1 MKFILTI
8 VLFFSF
14 LSLYASADTVIINKD
29 PRLDVFA
36 QKQAYV
42 NKISGKLTSSGKYK
56 GYRLQVLV
64 TRSRDEAL
72 NTKSML
78 MQRYPDQKGYL
89 MYQSPSF
96 KLRFGNFPDKK
107 AAEDFKKELSTFY
120 KQPIYVVEDLID
132 YIPKED
138 DLPED

>member
-1 MKFILTI
+1 MRFILLVGFLI
-8 VLFFSF
+8 SSF
-14 LSLYASADTVIINKD
+14 TLHASADTVIINKD

-42 NKISGKLTSSGKYK
+42 NKLSGKLTSSGKFK

-64 TRSRDEAL
+64 TRSREEAL
-72 NTKSML
+72 NTKTML

-96 KLRFGNFPDKK
+96 KLRFGNFPDRKT
-107 AAEDFKKELSTFY
+107 AEDFKKELASFY

>member
-1 MKFILTI
+1 MRFFLLLILS
-8 VLFFSF
+8 FS
-14 LSLYASADTVIINKD
+14 YASLHAAADTVIINKD
-29 PRLDVFA
+29 PRLDAFA

-42 NKISGKLTSSGKYK
+42 NKLSGKLTSSGKFK

-64 TRSRDEAL
+64 TRSREEAL
-72 NTKSML
+72 STKTML

-96 KLRFGNFPDKK
+96 KLRFGNFPDRKS
-107 AAEDFKKELSTFY
+107 AEDFKKELATFY

-132 YIPKED
+132 YIPKEG